1 MRDKGLEK
9 RMERASRATE
19 ARVLRDLGFFGH
31 FLHVHAGG
39 RGGKQYILSRLLR
52 SGGAMTQRELQE
64 HAHVTAAALSE
75 VLAKLETEGLVLRTR
90 SARDRRQLDIALTE
104 GGTRRA
110 EQIVRQKLAF
120 QEASLSPLTV
130 DEREQLAD
138 MLDKVADHW
147 RTYGDGTKEGTCK
160 N

>member
-1 MRDKGLEK
+1 MRDEGLEK

-64 HAHVTAAALSE
+64 HAHVTAAALMGADIATVPFGALKNCVKHPLTAE
-75 VLAKLETEGLVLRTR
+75 GLAK
-90 SARDRRQLDIALTE
+90 
-104 GGTRRA
+104 
-110 EQIVRQKLAF
+110 F
-120 QEASLSPLTV
+120 EA
-130 DEREQLAD
+130 DWE
-138 MLDKVADHW
+138 KV
-147 RTYGDGTKEGTCK
+147 K
-160 N
+160 NA

>member
-1 MRDKGLEK
+1 
-9 RMERASRATE
+9 
-19 ARVLRDLGFFGH
+19 
-31 FLHVHAGG
+31 
-39 RGGKQYILSRLLR
+39 
-52 SGGAMTQRELQE
+52 MTQRELQE

-147 RTYGDGTKEGTCK
+147 RTYGDGTKEGKCK

>member
-1 MRDKGLEK
+1 MRDEGLEK

-104 GGTRRA
+104 GGRVGPSRSCGRSSPSRRHPS
-110 EQIVRQKLAF
+110 R
-120 QEASLSPLTV
+120 
-130 DEREQLAD
+130 
-138 MLDKVADHW
+138 H
-147 RTYGDGTKEGTCK
+147 
-160 N
+160 